1 MININLNID
10 DNDLKENDEKDNIN
24 NDEKNNKINIPIE
37 NFPLVDNR
45 ISNESMK

>member
-10 DNDLKENDEKDNIN
+10 DNDLKE